1 MEVLM
6 ETRQLGDSSLRITPI
21 GFGAWAIGGGGWL
34 FGWGPQDDN
43 ESIAAI
49 RRALD
54 EGINWIDTA
63 AVYGLGHSEEVV
75 ARALKGRASRPYVF
89 TKCGRIWNE
98 RREIGKSLKAESIR
112 TECENSLRRLE
123 VDVIDLY
130 QMHWP
135 EPDEQIEE
143 GVEMLAKL
151 KEEGKVRYIGVSNFN
166 ASQLKRALA
175 TTRIT
180 SLQPPYSMLRRDIE
194 AEVLPLAAREN
205 IGVLAYSPMASGLL
219 SGGMTRERIATLPED
234 DWRRRNP
241 NYSEPLLSKNLTL
254 VEKLRKIGA
263 RHGRTPGEVAI
274 AWTLR
279 DPRGQ
284 LDGVI
289 GAADFRLAPDEV
301 QEIESLVLQ
310 AV

>member
-1 MEVLM
+1 
-6 ETRQLGDSSLRITPI
+6 
-21 GFGAWAIGGGGWL
+21 
-34 FGWGPQDDN
+34 
-43 ESIAAI
+43 
-49 RRALD
+49 
-54 EGINWIDTA
+54 
-63 AVYGLGHSEEVV
+63 
-75 ARALKGRASRPYVF
+75 
-89 TKCGRIWNE
+89 
-98 RREIGKSLKAESIR
+98 
-112 TECENSLRRLE
+112 

-143 GVEMLAKL
+143 GVETLAKL

-175 TTRIT
+175 ITRIT

-194 AEVLPLAAREN
+194 AEVLPLTASEN

-279 DPRGQ
+279 DPRVTAAIVGLRRPEQ

-301 QEIESLVLQ
+301 QVIESLVPQ